1 VTTKSVYWPEP
12 DIREGLARV
21 AGDEHRHLKV
31 SRTGK
36 GERVELFDG
45 AGRVWTGEV
54 ARIERAVTEVRVLGE
69 RLEPGPVAELILG
82 QALIRNAAFERVLEK
97 AVEVGVTR
105 IVPFRAAR
113 SNDGGQGR
121 TERWHR
127 IVVEAAKQSR
137 HYHLPSLDPV
147 TDLAGVLSI
156 RAGSRL
162 VLAEQREGRLNA
174 AVGDRP
180 VLYLVGPEGGWTDGE
195 LDAAGASGF
204 HLVRLG
210 RHIMRAETAAIAG
223 AVLILHELGE
233 LSS

>member
-1 VTTKSVYWPEP
+1 
-12 DIREGLARV
+12 
-21 AGDEHRHLKV
+21 
-31 SRTGK
+31 
-36 GERVELFDG
+36 
-45 AGRVWTGEV
+45 
-54 ARIERAVTEVRVLGE
+54 
-69 RLEPGPVAELILG
+69 
-82 QALIRNAAFERVLEK
+82 
-97 AVEVGVTR
+97 
-105 IVPFRAAR
+105 
-113 SNDGGQGR
+113 
-121 TERWHR
+121 
-127 IVVEAAKQSR
+127 
-137 HYHLPSLDPV
+137 LPSLDPV